1 MIILWGFFLNNIL
14 LFFQFFCFHFFF
26 FFFVILIGS
35 DGPPYP
41 CKFKV
46 DKITYLSHSLE
57 QHDVSKKA
65 FSDKPLV
72 NPKNV
77 LMN

>member
-1 MIILWGFFLNNIL
+1 MIIVWGFFLNNIL

-26 FFFVILIGS
+26 FFVILIGS
-35 DGPPYP
+35 DGPPYL